1 MNPSLVGKLSYL
13 TSKNRLKLTQVTRN
27 CATQGVL
34 QHSSHVES
42 QPHRGKFNYA
52 FYLQGYPPYCEPM
65 SKGKLVIFP
74 WLESAASYWRKRMN
88 FPFDIDSKRHF

>member
-1 MNPSLVGKLSYL
+1 MNPSLVGKLSHL

-52 FYLQGYPPYCEPM
+52 FYLQGYPHTVNQCQRG
-65 SKGKLVIFP
+65 SWSFFP
-74 WLESAASYWRKRMN
+74 G
-88 FPFDIDSKRHF
+88 